1 MKSTAVLVVAGIAP
15 VVHHTSQDWR
25 DRLVLRIVKFMRIF
39 ADKFFAGR
47 YSHRAVVLE
56 TVAAVPGMVGGW
68 IVAAP
73 EGPAP
78 HS

>member
-1 MKSTAVLVVAGIAP
+1 MKSTAVLADAEIAP
-15 VVHHTSQDWR
+15 VVHHTPQDWR
-25 DRLVLRIVKFMRIF
+25 DQLALRSVKFMHIF

-56 TVAAVPGMVGGW
+56 TVAAVPGMVCGW

>member
-1 MKSTAVLVVAGIAP
+1 
-15 VVHHTSQDWR
+15 
-25 DRLVLRIVKFMRIF
+25 VKFMRIF

-56 TVAAVPGMVGGW
+56 TVAAVPDLVGGW